1 MRGSAPLAVVT
12 VVLMTM
18 AGAVGH
24 AAAQPTQDT
33 MELDPVLVDVLAT
46 TPAGQDVAVVAT
58 LRDPEDRPLPR
69 GQVAARTTVVHAL
82 RTRAAGTQAALL
94 RALARDGVR
103 DVTPLWIRDQVAF
116 RAPARVVRRVAAR
129 ADVEL
134 VALDEAP
141 ITPGTVPT
149 AAAAAATPGASPVGW
164 GVAAVG
170 APSVWATTTG
180 VGAVVADLDTG
191 VDVTAPDLAA
201 TYRGGA
207 GAWFDPYNQHST
219 PTDVNGHGTWTTS
232 IMTGGS
238 NTGTAVGVAPGARW
252 IAARVFDD
260 SGRATTSAI
269 HAAFQWA
276 LAAAPQVVNASWSST
291 SSRCSTEFEPDLA
304 ALRAVGTLTVV
315 AAGNSGPAAGSGTA
329 PATLPEAVA
338 VGSVDRA
345 SVVDPSSSRGPASCA
360 GRTTFPDVVAPG
372 VGIPVTDLGGYPFTA
387 SGTSMAA
394 PHVAGVLALL
404 AAAHPGLSADAQERA
419 LLGGARDLYPPGPDF
434 ASGAGEVD
442 AVKSLS
448 LLGTSPPPPPPP
460 PADTVPPTV
469 TAVTITPA
477 IGSVAVSA
485 TASDAGTG
493 VVGASAW
500 VDTDP
505 GIATRTALVITQRSP
520 GTWGVSGTVATPGVP
535 AGSHTLHLA
544 VVDGAGNTTTVD
556 TVVVLPAPDTLF
568 RDGVE
573 TGTLGAWPVRVGAGP
588 TVTTGAALSGRYGME
603 QVPSRSTSTVF
614 TPDLGGGTTL
624 DVELLL
630 DANGLTGTGSTLTI
644 AALSTGPTTAAM
656 VSVGVRVT
664 STGRQLRV
672 TAGTQTTPWLGLVA
686 GRATRLELAGSW
698 TTHQLV
704 VQLDTVTRSTLGGLT
719 GASAPRV
726 LGIGQ
731 IGSAASTLGGRVR
744 LDAIVITR
752 ASHIGTTVAGL

>member
-1 MRGSAPLAVVT
+1 MRGRAPLAVVA
-12 VVLMTM
+12 VVLMSM
-18 AGAVGH
+18 LGVSGY
-24 AAAQPTQDT
+24 AAARPT
-33 MELDPVLVDVLAT
+33 PVTTGLAPTLVDVLAAT
-46 TPAGQDVAVVAT
+46 APGQDVAVVAT

-69 GQVAARTTVVHAL
+69 GQVAARTAVVHAL

-94 RALARDGVR
+94 RTLARDGAR

-116 RAPARVVRRVAAR
+116 RAPAGVVRRVAAR

-141 ITPGTVPT
+141 ITPGTVPK
-149 AAAAAATPGASPVGW
+149 AAAATPGASPVGW

-170 APSVWATTTG
+170 APSVWTTTTG

-191 VDVTAPDLAA
+191 VDITAPDLAA
-201 TYRGGA
+201 TYQGGP
-207 GAWFDPYNQHST
+207 GAWFDPYNQHSA

-238 NTGTAVGVAPGARW
+238 ATGTAVGVAPGAHW

-291 SSRCSTEFEPDLA
+291 STSCSTEFEPDLA

-338 VGSVDRA
+338 VGSVDQS

-372 VGIPVTDLGGYPFTA
+372 VGVPVTDLGGYPFTA

-419 LLGGARDLYPPGPDF
+419 LLGGARDLYPPGPDS

-448 LLGTSPPPPPPP
+448 LLGTTPPPPP

-477 IGSVAVSA
+477 IGAVTVSA

-520 GTWGVSGTVATPGVP
+520 GTWGVSGTVATPSVP

-544 VVDGAGNTTTVD
+544 VVDGAGNTTTID

-603 QVPSRSTSTVF
+603 QVPGRSTSTVF

-630 DANGLTGTGSTLTI
+630 DANGLTGTGSVLTI
-644 AALSTGPTTAAM
+644 AALSTGPTTAVL
-656 VSVGVRVT
+656 VSVSVRVT

-731 IGSAASTLGGRVR
+731 IGSAATTLGGRVR
-744 LDAIVITR
+744 LDAVVITR

>member
-1 MRGSAPLAVVT
+1 MRGRAPLAVVA
-12 VVLMTM
+12 VVLMSM
-18 AGAVGH
+18 LGVSGY
-24 AAAQPTQDT
+24 AAARPT
-33 MELDPVLVDVLAT
+33 PVTTGLAPTLVDVLAAT
-46 TPAGQDVAVVAT
+46 APGQDVAVVAT

-69 GQVAARTTVVHAL
+69 GQVAARTAVVHAL

-94 RALARDGVR
+94 RTLARDGAR

-116 RAPARVVRRVAAR
+116 RAPAGVVRRVAAR

-141 ITPGTVPT
+141 ITPGTVPK
-149 AAAAAATPGASPVGW
+149 AAAVTPGASPVGW

-170 APSVWATTTG
+170 APSVWTTTTG

-191 VDVTAPDLAA
+191 VDITAPDLAA
-201 TYRGGA
+201 TYQGGP
-207 GAWFDPYNQHST
+207 GAWFDPYNQHSA

-238 NTGTAVGVAPGARW
+238 ATGTAVGVAPGAHW

-291 SSRCSTEFEPDLA
+291 STSCSTEFEPDLA

-338 VGSVDRA
+338 VGSVDQS

-372 VGIPVTDLGGYPFTA
+372 VGVPVTDLGGYPFTA

-419 LLGGARDLYPPGPDF
+419 LLGGARDLYPPGPDS

-448 LLGTSPPPPPPP
+448 LLGTTPPPPP

-477 IGSVAVSA
+477 IGAVTVSA

-520 GTWGVSGTVATPGVP
+520 GTWGVSGTVATPSVP

-544 VVDGAGNTTTVD
+544 VVDGAGNTTTID

-603 QVPSRSTSTVF
+603 QVPGRSTSTVF

-630 DANGLTGTGSTLTI
+630 DANGLTGTGSVLTI
-644 AALSTGPTTAAM
+644 AALSTGPTTAVL
-656 VSVGVRVT
+656 VSVSVRVT

-731 IGSAASTLGGRVR
+731 IGSAATTLGGRVR
-744 LDAIVITR
+744 LDAVVITR

>member
-1 MRGSAPLAVVT
+1 MRGRAPLAVAA
-12 VVLMTM
+12 VVLLTLLSV
-18 AGAVGH
+18 VGH
-24 AAAQPTQDT
+24 AGARTPLATG
-33 MELDPVLVDVLAT
+33 LDPVLVDVLAA
-46 TPAGQDVAVVAT
+46 TPPGQDVAVVAT
-58 LRDPEDRPLPR
+58 LRDPADRPLPR
-69 GQVAARTTVVHAL
+69 GQVTARTAVVHSL
-82 RTRAAGTQAALL
+82 RTRAARTQAALL
-94 RALARDGVR
+94 GMLTRDGASA
-103 DVTPLWIRDQVAF
+103 VTPLWIRDQVAF
-116 RAPARVVRRVAAR
+116 RASAGVVRRVAAR
-129 ADVEL
+129 PDVEL

-141 ITPGTVPT
+141 ITPGTVP
-149 AAAAAATPGASPVGW
+149 AAATAATSATPVGW
-164 GVAAVG
+164 GVSAVG
-170 APSVWATTTG
+170 APNVWATTTG
-180 VGAVVADLDTG
+180 AGAVVADLDTG

-207 GAWFDPYNQHST
+207 GSWFDPYNQHAT

-238 NTGTAVGVAPGARW
+238 NTGTAVGVAPGAHW

-276 LAAAPQVVNASWSST
+276 LTAAPQVVNASWTST
-291 SSRCSTEFEPDLA
+291 STTCSTEFEADLA

-338 VGSVDRA
+338 VGSVDQS
-345 SVVDPSSSRGPASCA
+345 SVVDPSSSRGPAPCA
-360 GRTTFPDVVAPG
+360 GRTTFPDLVAPG
-372 VGIPVTDLGGYPFTA
+372 VAVPVTDLGGYPFTA

-404 AAAHPGLSADAQERA
+404 AAAHPGLSADAQEQA
-419 LLGGARDLYPPGPDF
+419 LLGGARDVYPPGPDS

-442 AVKSLS
+442 AAQSMS
-448 LLGTSPPPPPPP
+448 LLGTSPPPPPP

-469 TAVTITPA
+469 TNVGATPA
-477 IGSVAVSA
+477 VGSVTLSA
-485 TASDAGTG
+485 TAADAGTG

-505 GIATRTALVITQRSP
+505 GIATRTALVLTPRST
-520 GTWGVSGTVATPGVP
+520 GTWDVSGTIPTPGFP
-535 AGSHTLHLA
+535 AGNHTLHLT

-556 TVVVLPAPDTLF
+556 TVLVLPAPDTLF

-573 TGTLGAWPVRVGAGP
+573 SGTLGAWPVRTGSGP
-588 TVTTGAALSGRYGME
+588 TVTTAAALSGRYGME
-603 QVPSRSTSTVF
+603 QVPARTASTVF

-644 AALSTGPTTAAM
+644 AALSTGPTTAVQ
-656 VSVGVRVT
+656 VSVSLRVT
-664 STGRQLRV
+664 STGRQVRV
-672 TAGTQTTPWLGLVA
+672 TAGTQTTPWLALA
-686 GRATRLELAGSW
+686 TGRATRLELAGSW
-698 TTHQLV
+698 ATHQLV
-704 VQLDTVTRSTLGGLT
+704 VQLDTVTKANLGGLT
-719 GASAPRV
+719 GSSAPRV
-726 LGIGQ
+726 LGVGQ
-731 IGSAASTLGGRVR
+731 IGSAAATMGGRVR

-752 ASHIGTTVAGL
+752 ASHIGATVAGL